1 MLQIKFL
8 NMPLNVTVGQYIH
21 ILQNTFQFL
30 LYRLVLRQREM
41 SLCVSVLKKGTGQN
55 AEWDNFW

>member
-1 MLQIKFL
+1 
-8 NMPLNVTVGQYIH
+8 MPLNVTVGQYIH